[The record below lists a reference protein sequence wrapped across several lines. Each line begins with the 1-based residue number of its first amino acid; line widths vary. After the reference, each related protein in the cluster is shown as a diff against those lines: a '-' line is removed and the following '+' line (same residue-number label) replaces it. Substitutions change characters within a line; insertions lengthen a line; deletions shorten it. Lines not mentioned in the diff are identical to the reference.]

1 MVGKCRNVEIVSGG
15 IAINHEKGLDTQRLL
30 NCWQSKAA
38 PILHDDLRRFERRR
52 ASLAA
57 QSGSDLVDI
66 PQHHFALNTTV
77 CMPAG
82 DGFQGANGR
91 KGNAMAGV
99 HGSGRASHQDGRGY
113 FRLQQRGMREK
124 GFPVGDFR
132 FLGHS
137 AAASRGLRGSLRNSA
152 AKARALG
159 SRLPSV

>member
-1 MVGKCRNVEIVSGG
+1 MIMV
-15 IAINHEKGLDTQRLL
+15 
-30 NCWQSKAA
+30 
-38 PILHDDLRRFERRR
+38 
-52 ASLAA
+52 
-57 QSGSDLVDI
+57 
-66 PQHHFALNTTV
+66 
-77 CMPAG
+77 
-82 DGFQGANGR
+82 

-152 AKARALG
+152 AKARAFG
-159 SRLPSV
+159 SRLPSVWATSVTRRAMRPVLSAFIA